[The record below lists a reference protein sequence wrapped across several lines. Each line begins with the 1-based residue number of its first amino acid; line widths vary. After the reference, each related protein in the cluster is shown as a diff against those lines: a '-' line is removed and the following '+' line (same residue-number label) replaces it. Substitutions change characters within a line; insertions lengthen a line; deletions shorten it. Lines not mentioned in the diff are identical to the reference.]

1 MVDWVDLGP
10 LFGQDY
16 TRSKVACTVIGP
28 LHRMFS
34 GERLVSTMKIRLFH
48 LLLIT
53 LFLAGL
59 GLGFRHY
66 LPWPFMEVMH
76 LLQKNQT
83 IADRV
88 VEFEK
93 VVYDRL
99 LPAFDAVDVSYP
111 PAKVTFVGIKATRLL
126 EVWVAGPDDHWK
138 HLKDYPILGM
148 SGRLGPKLKE
158 GDRQVPEG
166 LYRVESLNPNSRY
179 HLSLRVDYPNEQDKS
194 YGRLDGRDNLGTDI
208 MIHGKDCSIGCLAMG
223 DPAAEDLFILA
234 EQTGIENI
242 SILLTPVDFR
252 KTELPAN
259 MPPVP
264 AWTGEVYEALRRE
277 LNHLT

>member
-1 MVDWVDLGP
+1 
-10 LFGQDY
+10 
-16 TRSKVACTVIGP
+16 
-28 LHRMFS
+28 
-34 GERLVSTMKIRLFH
+34 MKIRLFH

-53 LFLAGL
+53 IFLAGL

-76 LLQKNQT
+76 LLQKNHT

-126 EVWVAGPDDHWK
+126 EVWVTGPDGHWK

-148 SGRLGPKLKE
+148 SGKLGPKLKE

-166 LYRVESLNPNSRY
+166 LYQVESLNPNSRY

-252 KTELPAN
+252 KIELPAD